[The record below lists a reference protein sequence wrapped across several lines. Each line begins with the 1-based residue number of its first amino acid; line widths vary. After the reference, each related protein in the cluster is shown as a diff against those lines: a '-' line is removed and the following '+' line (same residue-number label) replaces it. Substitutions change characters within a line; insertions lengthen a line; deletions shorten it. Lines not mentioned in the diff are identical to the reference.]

1 MPTIADLSVTVD
13 DGKTSVVPGVEY
25 FPQAAGNHFNPYT
38 VTVTNNGPDT
48 VTSFD
53 LNTNLSAGLSVG
65 GFANPSVNGSVGV
78 INSSDFQN
86 FTWSGLSLAS
96 GQSAFTTFL
105 IVINPSATGT
115 LTTTFTVSAPAGTT
129 DPTPTNDSFTDG
141 DTVTPQAD
149 LAVTM
154 TDGKTTVVPGT
165 FAAYTITVTNNGPS
179 TVSSL
184 TLTDS
189 IPAALLNP
197 NFAPSAGAYISTQVG
212 PNTYTG
218 VWSGL
223 SLASGQSVTLT
234 LTGTIDPNA
243 TGLLTNIVTVAPPGG
258 TTDTNSANDTATDTD
273 TTPVAD
279 LAVTVTD
286 GTATVVAGTSNAYI
300 ITVTNN
306 GPDTVTSLTVTD
318 TIPAALLNPN
328 FAPSA
333 GAYDT
338 NTGVWSGLSLASGQ
352 SVTLTLTGTIDPNA
366 TGTISNTVTVAPPAG
381 TTDTNSAN
389 DTATDNDT
397 TPVADLAVTM
407 TDGTATA
414 ARGTSNTYTIT
425 VTNNGPD
432 TVSSLTLA
440 DTIPA
445 ALLNPNF
452 APSAGAYDTNTGA
465 WSGLNLATGQSV
477 TMTLTGTID
486 PNATGTISNTVTVAP
501 PAGTTDTNSAND
513 TATDNDTLT
522 GPTDLS
528 VTITNAATT
537 LVPGSV
543 DTYTI
548 TVANNG
554 ANTVSSFDLIDTIP
568 DALLN
573 ATFGSPSAG
582 SYDRGSGHWS
592 NLSLANGQ
600 SVSIT
605 LSGVV
610 GITTGTLATTVTVS
624 APAGMTDTN
633 LGNNV
638 ATDTDTLVLFGSPY
652 PPAPAATSA
661 NMLLRRGDGLYAI
674 YNLGNNATHPS
685 VGASG
690 DRVAVRRLGPLPSW
704 RYGRHAFA

>member
-243 TGLLTNIVTVAPPGG
+243 TG
-258 TTDTNSANDTATDTD
+258 
-273 TTPVAD
+273 
-279 LAVTVTD
+279 
-286 GTATVVAGTSNAYI
+286 
-300 ITVTNN
+300 
-306 GPDTVTSLTVTD
+306 
-318 TIPAALLNPN
+318 
-328 FAPSA
+328 
-333 GAYDT
+333 
-338 NTGVWSGLSLASGQ
+338 
-352 SVTLTLTGTIDPNA
+352 
-366 TGTISNTVTVAPPAG
+366 
-381 TTDTNSAN
+381 
-389 DTATDNDT
+389 
-397 TPVADLAVTM
+397 
-407 TDGTATA
+407 
-414 ARGTSNTYTIT
+414 
-425 VTNNGPD
+425 
-432 TVSSLTLA
+432 
-440 DTIPA
+440 
-445 ALLNPNF
+445 
-452 APSAGAYDTNTGA
+452 
-465 WSGLNLATGQSV
+465 
-477 TMTLTGTID
+477 
-486 PNATGTISNTVTVAP
+486 TISNTVTVAP

-537 LVPGSV
+537 LVPGSI

>member
-1 MPTIADLSVTVD
+1 
-13 DGKTSVVPGVEY
+13 
-25 FPQAAGNHFNPYT
+25 
-38 VTVTNNGPDT
+38 
-48 VTSFD
+48 
-53 LNTNLSAGLSVG
+53 
-65 GFANPSVNGSVGV
+65 
-78 INSSDFQN
+78 
-86 FTWSGLSLAS
+86 
-96 GQSAFTTFL
+96 
-105 IVINPSATGT
+105 
-115 LTTTFTVSAPAGTT
+115 
-129 DPTPTNDSFTDG
+129 
-141 DTVTPQAD
+141 
-149 LAVTM
+149 M

-165 FAAYTITVTNNGPS
+165 I
-179 TVSSL
+179 
-184 TLTDS
+184 
-189 IPAALLNP
+189 
-197 NFAPSAGAYISTQVG
+197 
-212 PNTYTG
+212 
-218 VWSGL
+218 
-223 SLASGQSVTLT
+223 
-234 LTGTIDPNA
+234 
-243 TGLLTNIVTVAPPGG
+243 
-258 TTDTNSANDTATDTD
+258 
-273 TTPVAD
+273 
-279 LAVTVTD
+279 
-286 GTATVVAGTSNAYI
+286 
-300 ITVTNN
+300 
-306 GPDTVTSLTVTD
+306 
-318 TIPAALLNPN
+318 
-328 FAPSA
+328 
-333 GAYDT
+333 
-338 NTGVWSGLSLASGQ
+338 
-352 SVTLTLTGTIDPNA
+352 
-366 TGTISNTVTVAPPAG
+366 
-381 TTDTNSAN
+381 
-389 DTATDNDT
+389 
-397 TPVADLAVTM
+397 
-407 TDGTATA
+407 
-414 ARGTSNTYTIT
+414 NTYTIT

-661 NMLLRRGDGLYAI
+661 NMLLRRGDGCMRSITSATTRPWPPIRWRKWGPSGSLPASAASKLAI
-674 YNLGNNATHPS
+674 RPTCFCVMPVQAASRSTTSATITSRIARFSAPS
-685 VGASG
+685 ASIG
-690 DRVAVRRLGPLPSW
+690 RSW
-704 RYGRHAFA
+704 ASAISRAAAKPT